1 MQYFNLKEPTQ
12 IVSFAEAIQLGL
24 GNQQGLFMPSEI
36 PEFFDRRIAELLN
49 MPFAERSVEI
59 LAPFLAPDIDYDEVK
74 DIVHSAFDFPA
85 KLVSI
90 NETKNQH
97 VLELFHGPSL
107 AFKDF
112 GARFLARCLSNI
124 LGSKE
129 TTILTATS
137 GDTWA
142 AVAHAFYAVDNV
154 RVVILYPKG
163 KVAPLQEKLFST
175 LGYNIE
181 TLAVDGDFD
190 ACQALVKQAF
200 SDDKLREEVPISSA
214 NSINIA
220 RLLAQ
225 VCYYFEIM
233 AQHPQVDKVS
243 VPSGNFGNL
252 TAGLIAKAMGLPIQQ
267 FMAATNAN
275 DTVPRFLQDGT
286 WAPKHPIITRE
297 LLDTLPDDELERAII
312 DNMHLK
318 MEQDLSDEII
328 ILQKSTIGRQTI
340 YTTWWI
346 EGEVRNGGFNQYF
359 FNSNGIY
366 LPYLLNGLKELND
379 SDYSSIV
386 NKAIQIYEQEVK
398 EQHDSQD
405 GSMEEFMDSYE
416 SNPLDA
422 LDEEF
427 YKLIKNKPLADLRV
441 NYIRNH
447 YAQFIEK

>member
-1 MQYFNLKEPTQ
+1 MQYFNLKDPSQ
-12 IVSFAEAIQLGL
+12 VVSFGEAIQLGL
-24 GNQQGLFMPSEI
+24 GNKQGLFMPSEI
-36 PEFFDRRIAELLN
+36 PEFYDRRIEELLN

-59 LAPFLAPDIDYDEVK
+59 LAPFLAPEFEYDEVK
-74 DIVHSAFDFPA
+74 EIVLSAFNFPI
-85 KLVSI
+85 KLSQV

-97 VLELFHGPSL
+97 VVELFHGPSL

-112 GARFLARCLSNI
+112 GARFLARCLSKV
-124 LGSKE
+124 LGSND
-129 TTILTATS
+129 TSILTATS
-137 GDTWA
+137 GDTGA

-181 TLAVDGDFD
+181 TLAIDGDFD

-233 AQHPQVDKVS
+233 AQQPQLVNVC

-252 TAGLIAKAMGLPIQQ
+252 TAGLIAKVMGLPVQK

-286 WAPKHPIITRE
+286 WAPKQTIATITNAMDVAQPNNFPRVEYLARAYGYKFNETIFSQSVSESQTKAAVKSLYSKGYIADPHTALGVFACREWENVAILGTAHPAKFIDVLADQGIIVE
-297 LLDTLPDDELERAII
+297 LPPAIAEVENKESLAIDMANDYGVFRAY
-312 DNMHLK
+312 
-318 MEQDLSDEII
+318 LSD
-328 ILQKSTIGRQTI
+328 
-340 YTTWWI
+340 
-346 EGEVRNGGFNQYF
+346 
-359 FNSNGIY
+359 
-366 LPYLLNGLKELND
+366 D
-379 SDYSSIV
+379 
-386 NKAIQIYEQEVK
+386 
-398 EQHDSQD
+398 
-405 GSMEEFMDSYE
+405 
-416 SNPLDA
+416 
-422 LDEEF
+422 
-427 YKLIKNKPLADLRV
+427 
-441 NYIRNH
+441 
-447 YAQFIEK
+447 

>member
-137 GDTWA
+137 GDTGA

-286 WAPKHPIITRE
+286 WAPKPTIPTITNAMDVAQPNNFPRVE
-297 LLDTLPDDELERAII
+297 YLARAYGFKFNETIFSQSVTDTQTKAAV
-312 DNMHLK
+312 
-318 MEQDLSDEII
+318 
-328 ILQKSTIGRQTI
+328 KSL
-340 YTTWWI
+340 Y
-346 EGEVRNGGFNQYF
+346 
-359 FNSNGIY
+359 SNGY
-366 LPYLLNGLKELND
+366 
-379 SDYSSIV
+379 
-386 NKAIQIYEQEVK
+386 
-398 EQHDSQD
+398 
-405 GSMEEFMDSYE
+405 
-416 SNPLDA
+416 
-422 LDEEF
+422 
-427 YKLIKNKPLADLRV
+427 LADPHTALGVFASRGWENV
-441 NYIRNH
+441 ATLGTAHPAKFLEVLLEEGIIVDLPPALAKVEDKQSLAMDLANNYAAFRE
-447 YAQFIEK
+447 YLSED

>member
-1 MQYFNLKEPTQ
+1 MQYFNLKEPSQ
-12 IVSFAEAIQLGL
+12 IVSFSEAIQLGL

-36 PEFFDRRIAELLN
+36 PEFYDRRIEELLN

-59 LAPFLAPDIDYDEVK
+59 LAPFLEPEFSYDEVK
-74 DIVHSAFDFPA
+74 DIVHSAFDFPV
-85 KLVSI
+85 KLASV

-112 GARFLARCLSNI
+112 GARFLARCLSKV
-124 LGSKE
+124 LGSNE

-137 GDTWA
+137 GDTGA
-142 AVAHAFYAVDNV
+142 AVAHAFYAVDNI

-200 SDDKLREEVPISSA
+200 SDEKLREEVSISSA

-225 VCYYFEIM
+225 ICYYFEIM
-233 AQHPQVDKVS
+233 AQHPQVDKVC

-252 TAGLIAKAMGLPIQQ
+252 TAGIIAKVMGLPIQQ

-286 WAPKHPIITRE
+286 WAPKPTIPTITNAMDVAQPNNFPRVE
-297 LLDTLPDDELERAII
+297 YLARAYGFKFNETIFSQSVTDTQTKAAV
-312 DNMHLK
+312 
-318 MEQDLSDEII
+318 
-328 ILQKSTIGRQTI
+328 KSL
-340 YTTWWI
+340 Y
-346 EGEVRNGGFNQYF
+346 
-359 FNSNGIY
+359 SNGY
-366 LPYLLNGLKELND
+366 
-379 SDYSSIV
+379 
-386 NKAIQIYEQEVK
+386 
-398 EQHDSQD
+398 
-405 GSMEEFMDSYE
+405 
-416 SNPLDA
+416 
-422 LDEEF
+422 
-427 YKLIKNKPLADLRV
+427 LADPHTALGVFASRGWENV
-441 NYIRNH
+441 ATLGTAHPAKFLEVLLEEGISVDLPPAIAKVEDKQSLAMDMANDYVAFRE
-447 YAQFIEK
+447 YLSED